1 MEIGNLKDMII
12 IGGGPAG
19 LVAGIYAMRGGV
31 NAICIEK
38 ENAGGKIAEAGVVEN
53 YLGYS
58 QIKGFELANNFAEHA
73 NSLNL
78 PIVHEEVINVVPNAV
93 TIHDENGN
101 NKLSYH
107 KVVTSNNDYI
117 TKTVVIASGS
127 KYKSLGINE
136 DEYVGKGVGY
146 CVMCDAFFFKDR
158 HVLVIGRNTPAAM
171 AAYNLKDIAKKI
183 TIVTDKSEIKVV
195 EKIIMDRLEKIEN
208 LEIIYNAKPLEF
220 KGEVKFEG
228 IEVEM
233 LDTKNNTNANNNNN
247 NNNNQKQV
255 INGDGAFIMLGYTPN
270 NEFLSDSNIE
280 LNKGFVV
287 TNKNCETNIEGIYA
301 CGDITGGVLQV
312 SKAVGEGVY
321 AFSSASKYLQK
332 FE

>member
-1 MEIGNLKDMII
+1 MEIGNLKDMVI

-38 ENAGGKIAEAGVVEN
+38 ENAGGKIAEAGIVEN

-78 PIVHEEVINVVPNAV
+78 PIIHEEVISVVPNAV
-93 TIHDENGN
+93 IIHDENGD
-101 NKLSYH
+101 NKINYH
-107 KVVTSNNDYI
+107 KVITKNNEYI
-117 TKTVVIASGS
+117 TKTIVIASGS

-136 DEYVGKGVGY
+136 DDYVGKGVGY

-171 AAYNLKDIAKKI
+171 AAYNLRDIAKKI
-183 TIVTDKSEIKVV
+183 TIITDKNEIKVV
-195 EKIIMDRLEKIEN
+195 EKIMMDRLKKIEN
-208 LEIIYNAKPLEF
+208 LEIIYNAKPIEF
-220 KGEVKFEG
+220 KGTNKFEG
-228 IEVEM
+228 IEVE
-233 LDTKNNTNANNNNN
+233 LTEKDSTKEI
-247 NNNNQKQV
+247 KEIKKI

-270 NEFLSDSNIE
+270 SEFLQESGIN
-280 LNKGFVV
+280 LKKGFVI
-287 TNKNCETNIEGIYA
+287 TNKECETNIEGIYA
-301 CGDITGGVLQV
+301 CGDITGGILQV

-332 FE
+332 FDK

>member
-1 MEIGNLKDMII
+1 MEIENLKDMVI

-38 ENAGGKIAEAGVVEN
+38 ENAGGKIAEAGIVEN

-78 PIVHEEVINVVPNAV
+78 PIIHEEVISVVPNAV
-93 TIHDENGN
+93 TMHDENGN
-101 NKLSYH
+101 NKVSYH
-107 KVVTSNNDYI
+107 KVVTNNEDYVA
-117 TKTVVIASGS
+117 KTVIIASGS

-136 DEYVGKGVGY
+136 DDYVGKGVGY

-220 KGEVKFEG
+220 KGDVKFEG

-233 LDTKNNTNANNNNN
+233 LDD
-247 NNNNQKQV
+247 NQKQI

-270 NEFLSDSNIE
+270 SEFLNDSDIE
-280 LNKGFVV
+280 LKKGFVV
-287 TNKNCETNIEGIYA
+287 TNKNCETNVAGIYA